1 MRNDTRIIRVWI
13 NIEMEILK
21 VENLSF
27 SYPGS
32 NRPALRNISFSM
44 QSGEMLLVCG
54 ETGCG
59 KTTLL
64 RLLKKE
70 LRPAGDAEGR
80 VLFMGEE
87 IESLDARRSA
97 SDIGFVM
104 QRPEHQIVCDRVYAE
119 LAFGL
124 ESLGTEG
131 SEMRRRI
138 AETAAYFGI
147 EELYEQSTDS
157 LSGGQKQLLNLA
169 AVSVMGPRLLIL
181 DEPTARLDPV
191 AKVEFLQA
199 LKRLNRETGV
209 AVILA
214 EHALEEAL
222 PLCDTLIILQDGA
235 VKLMGETREICGE
248 LCKRPPLPSSFPAAL
263 RLFAAAPKGQN
274 CPISV
279 REGREYVQNHFPP
292 GTMRPATL
300 LGDGRQDPAL
310 DIRGLRL
317 RYSKNSPDVLRS
329 ASLKVRTGEICCL
342 MGANGSGKSTLMSA
356 AAGLIRPY
364 AGEIRVFGKPIEKYS
379 GGELYTNC
387 VSMLPQDAQSIFL
400 HSKVRDELAES
411 KITPEELPFDALH
424 MLERHPYDLSG
435 GEQQLLA
442 LGKVLGTRP
451 RLLLLDEPTNGV
463 DARLLEELTDIL
475 KKLRAEGASMLIITQ
490 DTELAAEL
498 ADRCCLMF
506 RGEIIAEDIPQRF
519 LDGGSFY
526 TTAVNRICRGHLD
539 GCVRLSDAMALI
551 HGQEERL

>member
-1 MRNDTRIIRVWI
+1 
-13 NIEMEILK
+13 MEILK

-70 LRPAGDAEGR
+70 LRPVGDAKGR
-80 VLFMGEE
+80 VLFIGEE

-104 QRPEHQIVCDRVYAE
+104 QRPEQQIVCDRVYAE

-222 PLCDTLIILQDGA
+222 PLCDTMMILQDGA
-235 VKLMGETREICGE
+235 VKLAGETGEICGE

-263 RLFAAAPKGQN
+263 RLFAAAPRGQN
-274 CPISV
+274 RPISV

-300 LGDGRQDPAL
+300 LGDGRQDAAL

-411 KITPEELPFDALH
+411 KIAPEELPFDALH

-526 TTAVNRICRGHLD
+526 TTAVNRVCRGHLD